1 MKNIALSASWR
12 SVIPD
17 VNITHVAVDVD
28 NACLWIASER
38 LNADA
43 DTEIDVYKR
52 GLPRE
57 SSELQ
62 DVSVLFTPF
71 PPGISSRDQSHHDIT
86 DIHR

>member
-1 MKNIALSASWR
+1 MKNVALSATWR

-17 VNITHVAVDVD
+17 LNITTVAVDVD

-52 GLPRE
+52 GLPSE
-57 SSELQ
+57 SDELQ
-62 DVSVLFTPF
+62 DVSVLFASF
-71 PPGISSRDQSHHDIT
+71 PPRSLSASPVRRGIGPT
-86 DIHR
+86 TT

>member
-17 VNITHVAVDVD
+17 VNITNVAIDVD
-28 NACLWIASER
+28 NSCLWITSER

-43 DTEIDVYKR
+43 DIEIDVYKR

-57 SSELQ
+57 TYELQ
-62 DVSVLFTPF
+62 DVSVRFL
-71 PPGISSRDQSHHDIT
+71 PGISSQNQSHHDIT
-86 DIHR
+86 HIHY